1 MHGYLMD
8 ALPEIPGMKRPAED
22 ATNYL
27 EEATYRLF
35 MIAWLLGMVHIAE
48 AAGAEMA
55 DFSPEP
61 LPMEEAVDQLRSRV
75 QIPASEFYQMDAA
88 VRFRAFTV
96 AKMAGMDAITRVK
109 EKIEKVLEE
118 GETLEGFISEGRGD
132 ELLERA
138 GFSKQSPWYWETVYR
153 TNTISAWNAGRW
165 SQMRRIEDTI
175 QYVEFVAIV
184 DSRTTEV
191 CRHYAG
197 VVRPMNDPIW
207 QQITPPNHFNCRS
220 TTRPIMSGSSEAQQ
234 TTPWSESDVRD
245 LPAPQEGFDASP
257 LSPKGF
263 AQMPD
268 SLWRRAKEYGIE
280 DDIYKAAEKA
290 GVSLEGAAGQSAPA
304 ASVPLNVK
312 NRQDMTDVVKERF
325 GPITRNGIQDVEF
338 RRFNAFMGT
347 NSSGRISISEKAMRL
362 PDGKTFTPSKELL
375 GAFKNLGRKDL
386 TFNQEYALEALWHEV
401 NHNRQVWTYRVANKE
416 DIRNVIMETVN
427 QWTSRRTY
435 PEMLDRL
442 GGFEPKWQKEV
453 IESGY
458 GYAPWVNRMDR
469 LVARLG
475 LKDSD
480 ILEDVRKL
488 HLGTE
493 RMEYLDPLSDLLAQK
508 SGVGAGKIRAALKAI
523 KREDRFKRELR
534 FVY

>member
-1 MHGYLMD
+1 
-8 ALPEIPGMKRPAED
+8 
-22 ATNYL
+22 
-27 EEATYRLF
+27 
-35 MIAWLLGMVHIAE
+35 
-48 AAGAEMA
+48 
-55 DFSPEP
+55 
-61 LPMEEAVDQLRSRV
+61 
-75 QIPASEFYQMDAA
+75 
-88 VRFRAFTV
+88 
-96 AKMAGMDAITRVK
+96 
-109 EKIEKVLEE
+109 
-118 GETLEGFISEGRGD
+118 
-132 ELLERA
+132 
-138 GFSKQSPWYWETVYR
+138 
-153 TNTISAWNAGRW
+153 
-165 SQMRRIEDTI
+165 
-175 QYVEFVAIV
+175 
-184 DSRTTEV
+184 
-191 CRHYAG
+191 
-197 VVRPMNDPIW
+197 
-207 QQITPPNHFNCRS
+207 
-220 TTRPIMSGSSEAQQ
+220 
-234 TTPWSESDVRD
+234 
-245 LPAPQEGFDASP
+245 
-257 LSPKGF
+257 
-263 AQMPD
+263 
-268 SLWRRAKEYGIE
+268 
-280 DDIYKAAEKA
+280 
-290 GVSLEGAAGQSAPA
+290 
-304 ASVPLNVK
+304 
-312 NRQDMTDVVKERF
+312 
-325 GPITRNGIQDVEF
+325 
-338 RRFNAFMGT
+338 MGT